1 MSGGFTMSSA
11 NADIIRGIIAE
22 VSEVDISQ
30 ITDESEFTNDL
41 GIDSMM
47 LLEILALIEKRLDI
61 SILEADLVDA
71 ESMTFKRLMGVI
83 QEVQAR

>member
-1 MSGGFTMSSA
+1 MSNA

-22 VSEVDISQ
+22 VSEVDISE

-47 LLEILALIEKRLDI
+47 MLEILALIEKRLDI
-61 SILEADLVDA
+61 SILETDLADA
-71 ESMTFKRLMGVI
+71 ESMTFKRLMRII
-83 QEVQAR
+83 QEVQSR

>member
-1 MSGGFTMSSA
+1 MMSTA
-11 NADIIRGIIAE
+11 NADIIRGIVAE
-22 VSEVDISQ
+22 VSEVDISE

-47 LLEILALIEKRLDI
+47 LLEIIALIEKRLDI

-71 ESMTFKRLMGVI
+71 ESMTFKRLMGVV
-83 QEVQAR
+83 QEVQFR

>member
-1 MSGGFTMSSA
+1 MKSA

-83 QEVQAR
+83 QEVQTR

>member
-1 MSGGFTMSSA
+1 MSSV

-47 LLEILALIEKRLDI
+47 MLEILALIEKRLDI

-71 ESMTFKRLMGVI
+71 ESMTFKHLMAIV
-83 QEVQAR
+83 QEVQSR

>member
-1 MSGGFTMSSA
+1 MSNVS
-11 NADIIRGIIAE
+11 ADIIRGIIAE
-22 VSEVDISQ
+22 VSEVDISE

-47 LLEILALIEKRLDI
+47 MLEILALIEKRLDI

-71 ESMTFKRLMGVI
+71 GSMTFKRLMRI
-83 QEVQAR
+83 IHEVQSR